1 MEKLKSEMIKEQ
13 INALEEN
20 RSGLKENERIFL
32 RVSGISESIEQYRA
46 EIARLESGHEAKKE
60 ELADIK
66 AQKSDAVRNT
76 LVHVQDRITELL
88 PEGKGV
94 VRIEDDGSFFVG
106 WEFLPDKMAIPYDG
120 LSGGQ
125 KVVFGRALS
134 KALMG
139 DATNAIL
146 VYEAAEVDPPN
157 LISMLERIVTVTN
170 ENTQVIVNTWFTP
183 EEIPTGWNLIDF
195 TGN

>member
-170 ENTQVIVNTWFTP
+170 ENTQVIVNTWFAP

-195 TGN
+195 RKE

>member
-13 INALEEN
+13 MNALEDHRKQLRDNE
-20 RSGLKENERIFL
+20 GVFLK
-32 RVSGISESIEQYRA
+32 VSGISESIEQYRT

-60 ELADIK
+60 ELAEIK
-66 AQKSDAVRNT
+66 AQKSDAVKNT
-76 LVHVQDRITELL
+76 LVLVQDRITELL

-106 WEFLPDKMAIPYDG
+106 WEFPDKNPIPYDG

-139 DATNAIL
+139 DAENIIL

-170 ENTQVIVNTWFTP
+170 ENTQVIVNTWFAP
-183 EEIPTGWNLIDF
+183 EEIPAGWNLIDF
-195 TGN
+195 AGK